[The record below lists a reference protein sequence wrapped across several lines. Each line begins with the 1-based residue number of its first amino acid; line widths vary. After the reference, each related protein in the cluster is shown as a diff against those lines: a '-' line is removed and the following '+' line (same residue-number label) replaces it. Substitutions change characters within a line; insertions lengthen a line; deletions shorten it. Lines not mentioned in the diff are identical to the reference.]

1 MTLTVWVKHIMT
13 KNMIFQNIRFHLP
26 SNDRR
31 NMERSTHGF
40 EWERTVLARKNLLVL
55 KWEFLVTEFTMMQY
69 IDLYLFW
76 HILPFEEF
84 RTEWPFETVMS
95 LLFAPRY
102 NALVALQVYVT
113 NGAFETL
120 TWAIFLKNMDWQ
132 PVTKH
137 TLNLHLTKYRS
148 CVYGHGR
155 SRPWA
160 SWLKSNIR
168 VLVCNS
174 MYNCVPPTVHV
185 CLLAYVKSTN
195 FRIFPR

>member
-1 MTLTVWVKHIMT
+1 MVNTNIELSVLRTLFYIKCWRTILTQTQHLWLLRYDSYGMSQTYHDERMF
-13 KNMIFQNIRFHLP
+13 FQNIRFHLP

-31 NMERSTHGF
+31 NMERSTHDEKKRF
-40 EWERTVLARKNLLVL
+40 LARKNLLVL

-76 HILPFEEF
+76 LVLPFEEF

-155 SRPWA
+155 SRP
-160 SWLKSNIR
+160 
-168 VLVCNS
+168 
-174 MYNCVPPTVHV
+174 
-185 CLLAYVKSTN
+185 
-195 FRIFPR
+195 

>member
-1 MTLTVWVKHIMT
+1 MVNTNIELSVLRTLFYIKCWRTILTQTQHLWLLRYESNISWRK
-13 KNMIFQNIRFHLP
+13 KCFFKIFDFIYRQTIDVIWNVQL
-26 SNDRR
+26 
-31 NMERSTHGF
+31 M
-40 EWERTVLARKNLLVL
+40 VLSEKNLLVL

-95 LLFAPRY
+95 LLFAPGY
-102 NALVALQVYVT
+102 NALAALQVYVT

-155 SRPWA
+155 SRP
-160 SWLKSNIR
+160 
-168 VLVCNS
+168 
-174 MYNCVPPTVHV
+174 
-185 CLLAYVKSTN
+185 
-195 FRIFPR
+195 